1 MIGWPSQV
9 SYLLPLCCLSLVV
22 SLRNEYIWMITMYVN
37 ASCNGAISLWLDG
50 VLCAMATETSLG
62 RCLGSDSQGWWS

>member
-1 MIGWPSQV
+1 M
-9 SYLLPLCCLSLVV
+9 
-22 SLRNEYIWMITMYVN
+22 NIWMITMYVN